1 MDIMYRPETE
11 ADEIS
16 TALHPDRMSHRS
28 HETHMREHPD
38 SPPPVLPRAKSIT
51 VKLKMERRLQPAGTV
66 ETRVLEYP
74 VPFALPGTTAYAGG
88 ILLTEDAE
96 RQIDTNGLA
105 EILFEAYYQK
115 DTSNLDEEMDED
127 DTATYM
133 QNLAMAVME
142 DDDKRRREMLG
153 NETLDAARNYAPQDR
168 ETTVRMRWN
177 AERCDFDIKVQ
188 FDLGGHPNPAI
199 NGHLK
204 TGHLG

>member
-188 FDLGGHPNPAI
+188 FEDAI
-199 NGHLK
+199 K
-204 TGHLG
+204 TGGAGADA